1 MAVTSSKTYD
11 ALRDAG
17 ASDEKARDAAEEI
30 AGFENRLASLD
41 ADMRLL
47 KWMVGIDLTATV
59 SILLRLLSS

>member
-47 KWMVGIDLTATV
+47 KWMVGINLTATV